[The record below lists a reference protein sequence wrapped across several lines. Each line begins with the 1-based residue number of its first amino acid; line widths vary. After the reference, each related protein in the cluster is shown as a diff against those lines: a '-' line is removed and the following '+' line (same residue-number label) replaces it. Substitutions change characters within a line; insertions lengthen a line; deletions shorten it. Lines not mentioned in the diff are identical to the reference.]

1 MGDASLSGT
10 RGGSGNARAN
20 IPDATKECDK
30 GSESKFSRILLKC
43 IPGMK
48 SVRRLAS
55 SDTLEMTKR
64 PYLHRSLLYV
74 HCKLSSEYCQ
84 KRRLHIQ
91 NRFGGCVLQRTNPSK
106 TAQGTFDTQTKTKFI
121 CFEYFPSV

>member
-1 MGDASLSGT
+1 MLEQISLMLQKNAIKEVNPNSPGFYSSVFLV
-10 RGGSGNARAN
+10 RKVLGG
-20 IPDATKECDK
+20 
-30 GSESKFSRILLKC
+30 
-43 IPGMK
+43 
-48 SVRRLAS
+48 VS
-55 SDTLEMTKR
+55 SDTLEMTKC

-106 TAQGTFDTQTKTKFI
+106 TAQSTFDTQTKTKFI